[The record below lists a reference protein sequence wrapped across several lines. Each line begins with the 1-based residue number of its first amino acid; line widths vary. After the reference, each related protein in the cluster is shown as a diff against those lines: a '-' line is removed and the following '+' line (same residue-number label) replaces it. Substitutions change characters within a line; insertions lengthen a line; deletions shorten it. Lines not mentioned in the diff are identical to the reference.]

1 MRGLGT
7 DDHPPFL
14 NRDLAT
20 GPAALTRDDVEVCR
34 LAVQLALHAA
44 LHGCH
49 RELVPPPWQQIPN
62 RVGHQLP
69 VGDVAALGALA
80 CGHIDDI
87 CLQRCAWSW
96 CVPEYV
102 GRGGCDSG
110 GGQVCWR
117 QGTWTRHGQQEVKG
131 RVDAMWDL
139 RGVAEAASEARS
151 VTWTKVSELRPGHV
165 KHCSP
170 VDRPHTRHPLGSQ
183 CQSPAP
189 QLSMCLLGGPWTV
202 DKQPGARGGRV
213 VPAGP
218 ALHRPAPALC
228 ALAAVLA
235 THQGRHGASDT
246 SELRWAGHMV

>member
-1 MRGLGT
+1 M
-7 DDHPPFL
+7 
-14 NRDLAT
+14 
-20 GPAALTRDDVEVCR
+20 
-34 LAVQLALHAA
+34 QLALRAA

-87 CLQRCAWSW
+87 RLQRCAWSW

-131 RVDAMWDL
+131 RVDATWDL

-151 VTWTKVSELRPGHV
+151 VTWTKASELRPGHV
-165 KHCSP
+165 QHCSP

-189 QLSMCLLGGPWTV
+189 QPSVCPLGGPWTV
-202 DKQPGARGGRV
+202 DKQPGARGGRG

-218 ALHRPAPALC
+218 ALHRPALPSVHWLLCSPHTRAGVGPATPASLDG
-228 ALAAVLA
+228 LA
-235 THQGRHGASDT
+235 TGSKSPGLRGHPWTLWSVFSGKLPWGAARSI
-246 SELRWAGHMV
+246 WC

>member
-20 GPAALTRDDVEVCR
+20 GPAVLTRDDVEVCR
-34 LAVQLALHAA
+34 LAVQLALRAA

-87 CLQRCAWSW
+87 RLQRCAWSW

-131 RVDAMWDL
+131 RVDTMWDL

-151 VTWTKVSELRPGHV
+151 VTWTKASELRPGLGPSGQCSVGNCLEELPGVFGAEAVLDHV
-165 KHCSP
+165 PSRGP
-170 VDRPHTRHPLGSQ
+170 GQPGEGPPDGLSEETSGSLGLGSQ
-183 CQSPAP
+183 C
-189 QLSMCLLGGPWTV
+189 C
-202 DKQPGARGGRV
+202 
-213 VPAGP
+213 
-218 ALHRPAPALC
+218 
-228 ALAAVLA
+228 
-235 THQGRHGASDT
+235 
-246 SELRWAGHMV
+246 GHSGEG